1 MGVRWKLMCPR
12 LYGITVLQTYIY
24 YKENPKD
31 LVRVKVLVSV
41 ARYPPQTAFLTDLM
55 STSRSVWYCK

>member
-1 MGVRWKLMCPR
+1 MHVRWKLKCSR

-41 ARYPPQTAFLTDLM
+41 ASYSPQKRVSHSLDVDVKVGVVL
-55 STSRSVWYCK
+55 

>member
-1 MGVRWKLMCPR
+1 MRVRRKLICSR

-31 LVRVKVLVSV
+31 LVRVKVLVSL
-41 ARYPPQTAFLTDLM
+41 ARYPPQTAFLTDSM
-55 STSRSVWYCK
+55 SASRLG